1 MTVNE
6 ALQDAEVGHQVDLQR
21 YSNGVVRRMSALLA
35 RTDSDLFQELTL
47 ALNNLPPGSFT
58 VERLDAM
65 LGSVRQLNLQA
76 YLQLELELTAELREF
91 AAYESGFQLRLFE
104 AVIPAQIQVH
114 VAIAPVA
121 AEQVFAAAYAQPF
134 RGRLLREWASSLG
147 ADKAQRIRDTLR
159 IGFVEQQTIQQ
170 MVQRV
175 RGTRAKGYGDGVI
188 EIDRR
193 NATSV
198 VRTAISH
205 TAAVAREKFY
215 ENNTKI
221 IKSIQWCATLDARTT
236 LEFCAPRDG
245 KQYTP
250 EKHKPIGHNFPWGS
264 GPGRIHWNC
273 RSSSVPITKSWKELI
288 GADLPEFAP
297 STRASMDGAV
307 PADTTFSA
315 WLKRQSAARQD
326 DVLGPVRGQL
336 FRDGGLSIDGFFND
350 KGRFLTLQEL
360 AKRDAKAFA
369 RAGVEA

>member
-6 ALQDAEVGHQVDLQR
+6 ALQDAETSHQVDLQR

-35 RTDSDLFQELTL
+35 RTDSDLFAQLTL

-76 YLQLELELTAELREF
+76 YLQLERELTAELREF

-104 AVIPAQIQVH
+104 AIIPAQIQVH

-175 RGTRAKGYGDGVI
+175 RGTRAKGYSDGII
-188 EIDRR
+188 EVDRR
-193 NATSV
+193 NAEAV

-205 TAAVAREKFY
+205 TAAVAREQFY
-215 ENNTKI
+215 KTNDLVKAV
-221 IKSIQWCATLDARTT
+221 QWVSTLDSRTS
-236 LEFCAPRDG
+236 EICRIRDG
-245 KQYTP
+245 LQYTP
-250 EKHKPIGHNFPWGS
+250 ETHKPIGHQVPWLA
-264 GPGRIHWNC
+264 GPGRAHWQC
-273 RSSSVPITKSWKELI
+273 RSSSVPITKSWKELGVDI
-288 GADLPEFAP
+288 EEFSP
-297 STRASMDGAV
+297 STRASMDGQV
-307 PADTTFSA
+307 PADQTFGL
-315 WLKRQSAARQD
+315 WLKKQSAARQD
-326 DVLGPVRGQL
+326 DILGSTRGKL
-336 FRDGGLSIDGFFND
+336 MRDGGLELDRFYNER
-350 KGRFLTLQEL
+350 GRYLSLQEM
-360 AKRDAKAFA
+360 AERDAAAFKS
-369 RAGVEA
+369 AGLPLPA